1 MNTAL
6 VSPSQQ
12 SPATSDDYTM
22 ESQLASESHDTQA
35 NASQVYDLEV
45 LICRIGD
52 GETRARA
59 ANLPLPESRSAT
71 VREALQTIIE
81 AARQLINDCSA
92 GNGSVPWI
100 VPPTSPEENESRFV
114 VPLVV

>member
-1 MNTAL
+1 MKTAL
-6 VSPSQQ
+6 VSRSQ
-12 SPATSDDYTM
+12 PPVASDTVIT
-22 ESQLASESHDTQA
+22 ESQLTHERPAAGPDASR
-35 NASQVYDLEV
+35 VYDLEV
-45 LICRIGD
+45 LICRIGE

-81 AARQLINDCSA
+81 AARQLIRDSTA
-92 GNGSVPWI
+92 RDASVPWI
-100 VPPTSPEENESRFV
+100 VPPSRPEENESRFV

>member
-1 MNTAL
+1 M
-6 VSPSQQ
+6 
-12 SPATSDDYTM
+12 TSDAHAARAD
-22 ESQLASESHDTQA
+22 ASR
-35 NASQVYDLEV
+35 VYDLEV

-71 VREALQTIIE
+71 VREALQSIIE
-81 AARQLINDCSA
+81 AARQLINDCQSRDNA
-92 GNGSVPWI
+92 VPWI
-100 VPPTSPEENESRFV
+100 APPTSPEDNESRFV

>member
-1 MNTAL
+1 MKSAL
-6 VSPSQQ
+6 AAPSQQ
-12 SPATSDDYTM
+12 PPVASDTFAM
-22 ESQLASESHDTQA
+22 ESQITSETHAARADASR
-35 NASQVYDLEV
+35 VYDLEV

-71 VREALQTIIE
+71 VRGALQRIIE
-81 AARQLINDCSA
+81 GARQLINDCDA
-92 GNGSVPWI
+92 REDVVPWI
-100 VPPTSPEENESRFV
+100 APPRLPEENESRFV